1 MKWFV
6 EGWRRYAPRKVS
18 ATVRPALERLENR
31 RLLSVVYSVVD
42 LGTLGGSSSMALAI
56 NNAGLIVGQADTS
69 SGASHPFLYNPAN
82 ASMQDLGTFG
92 GATGSATGINSAG
105 QVVGWATASDNV
117 PRPFLW
123 TSSGLA
129 NLTPAGASGG
139 QANGINDGG
148 AIAMTLTMADGLNY
162 AYLEVGGQYTNLNSF
177 LGSTSSLG
185 QAISSSG
192 QVAGNVSSV
201 GLPNGWFLGNSAGA
215 TVLGAPAGSDGALS
229 FNVTSINDAG
239 QIVGYRIDRSPDPTE
254 PNLPS
259 GWLYANGQFAA
270 TAMQQPQHIDNAS
283 DIVGASFVNGG
294 ADELDAHAFVIVG
307 GVTQDLNNLIAAG
320 SGTGWV
326 LSQANGINS
335 AGQIVGWGLLNDAQ
349 HAFLL
354 NPQVSSGPP
363 AATGQ
368 IGGTI
373 FEDSN
378 SNGRVESGEPA
389 LAGWQVYIDA
399 NNNDLLDPGEQV
411 VTADSFGHYAL
422 SGLAAGTYVVREVQP
437 GGWASTVPA
446 PVPGQGAFYDVT
458 LASNTSIASDE
469 NFGNVPIHVSTGS
482 GQIVGSVY
490 NDANGNAKRKRN
502 EKPLAG
508 VRVFVDLNN
517 DGLFESGEPTA
528 STDASG
534 HYVIGGL
541 GAGTYSVDVTAPAG
555 WVVTTS
561 ATGSLSAQ
569 LASSTSVVNEPDIG
583 LDLGA
588 TVTGQV
594 LNDVTGKG
602 RINRKSPPLDG
613 WRVFIDT
620 NGDGAWQPDEPS
632 VITNSAR
639 QFTLTGL
646 RPGKFLLRVVPEP
659 GWQQT
664 KPTHNA
670 PLRIHLAWKKK
681 LKTPPFGEH
690 QT

>member
-6 EGWRRYAPRKVS
+6 EGWRRYAPRKLHQT
-18 ATVRPALERLENR
+18 ARPALERLENR

-42 LGTLGGSSSMALAI
+42 LGTLGGSSSMATAI
-56 NNAGLIVGQADTS
+56 NNAGFIVGQADTS
-69 SGASHPFLYNPAN
+69 SGASHPFLYNPAT
-82 ASMQDLGTFG
+82 ASMQDLGTLG
-92 GATGSATGINSAG
+92 GATGSATCINAAG
-105 QVVGWATASDNV
+105 QVVGWATAGNNI

-123 TSSGLA
+123 TSNGMA
-129 NLTPAGASGG
+129 DLTPASAVGG
-139 QANGINDGG
+139 QANGINDSG
-148 AIAMTLTMADGLNY
+148 AIAMTLTLTDGSNN
-162 AYLEVGGQYTNLNSF
+162 AYVDAAGQYTNLNSF
-177 LGSTSSLG
+177 MGSTSSLG
-185 QAISSSG
+185 QAINASG
-192 QVAGNVSSV
+192 QVAGNVSSAT
-201 GLPNGWFLGNSAGA
+201 LPFGWFLGNSDSAS
-215 TVLGAPAGSDGALS
+215 VLGAPTGSDGALS
-229 FNVTSINDAG
+229 FNVTSINDGG
-239 QIVGYRIDRSPDPTE
+239 QIVGYRVDRSPDPTE

-259 GWLYANGQFAA
+259 GWLYAGGQFSAS
-270 TAMQQPQHIDNAS
+270 AMQQPQCIDNAG
-283 DIVGASFVNGG
+283 DIVGASFVIGG
-294 ADELDAHAFVIVG
+294 ADELDAHAFVTIG

-326 LSQANGINS
+326 LSQANSINS
-335 AGQIVGWGLLNDAQ
+335 AGQIVGWGLLNGAQ

-368 IGGTI
+368 IAGTV

-378 SNGRVESGEPA
+378 SNGQVETGEPA

-399 NNNDLLDPGEQV
+399 NNNGILDPGEQV
-411 VTADSFGHYAL
+411 VTTDSFGHYAL
-422 SGLAAGTYVVREVQP
+422 PGLAAGTYVVREVQP

-458 LASNTSIASDE
+458 LESNTSIASDE

-490 NDANGNAKRKRN
+490 NDANGNTKRQKN

-508 VRVFVDLNN
+508 VQVFVDLNN

-528 STDASG
+528 ATDASG
-534 HYVIGGL
+534 HYLIGGL
-541 GAGTYSVDVTAPAG
+541 GAGTYNVDVTAPTG
-555 WVVTTS
+555 WVMTTS

-569 LASSTSVVNEPDIG
+569 LASATSVVNEPDIG
-583 LDLGA
+583 LNLGA
-588 TVTGQV
+588 TVSGQV

-602 RINRKSPPLDG
+602 RINRKSPPLAG

-620 NGDGAWQPDEPS
+620 NSDGSWQPDEPS
-632 VITNSAR
+632 LITNSAG

-646 RPGKFLLRVVPEP
+646 RPGKFLLRVVPKT

-664 KPTHNA
+664 KPTRNA

-681 LKTPPFGEH
+681 LKTPLFGEH

>member
-1 MKWFV
+1 MKWCL
-6 EGWRRYAPRKVS
+6 EGRRRYAPRKTS
-18 ATVRPALERLENR
+18 AKSQPAVEQLEIR

-42 LGTLGGSSSMALAI
+42 LGTLGGSSSMATSI

-69 SGASHPFLYNPAN
+69 SGASHPFLYNPST

-105 QVVGWATASDNV
+105 QVVGWATASDNI

-123 TSSGLA
+123 SSSGLT

-148 AIAMTLTMADGLNY
+148 AIAMTLTLADGSND
-162 AYLEVGGQYTNLNSF
+162 AYLDLGGQYTNLNSF
-177 LGSTSSLG
+177 LGSTNSLG
-185 QAISSSG
+185 QAINVSN
-192 QVAGNVSSV
+192 QVAGNASSAS
-201 GLPNGWFLGNSAGA
+201 LPNDWFMGNSAGA
-215 TVLGAPAGSDGALS
+215 SVLGAPANSDGALS

-239 QIVGYRIDRSPDPTE
+239 QTVGYRVDPSPDPTE

-259 GWLYANGQFAA
+259 GWIYSGGQFGA
-270 TAMQQPQHIDNAS
+270 TAMQQPQYMDNAG

-294 ADELDAHAFVIVG
+294 ADDLEAHAFVTEG
-307 GVTQDLNNLIAAG
+307 GVTQDLNNLIATG

-326 LSQANGINS
+326 LSQANSMNS
-335 AGQIVGWGLLNDAQ
+335 AGQIVGWGLLNGAQ

-368 IGGTI
+368 ITGTV

-378 SNGRVESGEPA
+378 GNGQVESGEPS
-389 LAGWQVYIDA
+389 LSGWQVYIDA
-399 NNNDLLDPGEQV
+399 NDNGILDPGEQV
-411 VTADSFGHYAL
+411 ATADSFGHYAL

-458 LASNTSIASDE
+458 LASNTSIVSDE

-490 NDANGNAKRKRN
+490 NDANGNAKRQKN
-502 EKPLAG
+502 EKPLAS
-508 VRVFVDLNN
+508 VQVFVDLNN

-528 STDASG
+528 TTDASG
-534 HYVIGGL
+534 HYVINGL
-541 GAGTYSVDVTAPAG
+541 GAGTYNVDVTAPTG

-561 ATGSLSAQ
+561 ASGSLQAQ

-588 TVTGQV
+588 TVSGQL
-594 LNDVTGKG
+594 LNDATGKG
-602 RINRKSPPLDG
+602 RINRKSLPLAG
-613 WRVFIDT
+613 WRVFIDD
-620 NGDGAWQPDEPS
+620 NGDGTWQPNEPS
-632 VITNSAR
+632 VVTNSAG

-646 RPGKFLLRVVPEP
+646 RPGNFLLRVVPET

-670 PLRIHLAWKKK
+670 PLRIHLVWKKK
-681 LKTPPFGEH
+681 LKTPPFAEH
-690 QT
+690 EQ

>member
-1 MKWFV
+1 MKWFL
-6 EGWRRYAPRKVS
+6 EGRRRYAPRKVH
-18 ATVRPALERLENR
+18 ATVRPAPERLENR

-42 LGTLGGSSSMALAI
+42 LGTLGGSSSMATAI

-69 SGASHPFLYNPAN
+69 SGASHPFLYNPAT

-92 GATGSATGINSAG
+92 GATGSANAINSAG
-105 QVVGWATASDNV
+105 QIVGWATASNNI
-117 PRPFLW
+117 PQPFLW
-123 TSSGLA
+123 SGSGLT

-139 QANGINDGG
+139 QANAINDSG
-148 AIAMTLTMADGLNY
+148 AIAMTLTLTDGSNN
-162 AYLEVGGQYTNLNSF
+162 AYIDATGQYTNLNSF

-185 QAISSSG
+185 QTINASG
-192 QVAGNVSSV
+192 QVAGNVSSA
-201 GLPNGWFLGNSAGA
+201 GLPNGWFLGNIAGA
-215 TVLGAPAGSDGALS
+215 NVLGAPAGSEGALS

-239 QIVGYRIDRSPDPTE
+239 QIVGYRVDRSPDPTE

-259 GWLYANGQFAA
+259 GWLYANGQFSP
-270 TAMQQPQHIDNAS
+270 TAIAQPQYIDNAG

-294 ADELDAHAFVIVG
+294 ADDLEAHAFVTVG
-307 GVTQDLNNLIAAG
+307 GVTQDLNNIIAAG

-326 LSQANGINS
+326 LSQANAINS
-335 AGQIVGWGLLNDAQ
+335 AGQIVGWGLLNGAQ

-354 NPQVSSGPP
+354 NPQASSGPP

-368 IGGTI
+368 IVGTV
-373 FEDSN
+373 FQDSN
-378 SNGRVESGEPA
+378 GNGQVETGEPA

-399 NNNDLLDPGEQV
+399 NNNGILDAGEQV
-411 VTADSFGHYAL
+411 TTTDSFGHYAL
-422 SGLAAGTYVVREVQP
+422 SGLAAGAYVVREVQP

-446 PVPGQGAFYDVT
+446 SVPGQGAFYDVT
-458 LASNTSIASDE
+458 LASNTSIVSDE

-490 NDANGNAKRKRN
+490 NDANGNSKHQKN

-508 VRVFVDLNN
+508 MHVFVDLND

-528 STDASG
+528 TTDASG

-541 GAGTYSVDVTAPAG
+541 GAGTYSVDVTAPTG
-555 WVVTTS
+555 WIVTTS

-569 LASSTSVVNEPDIG
+569 LASATSVVSEPDIG

-588 TVTGQV
+588 TISGQV
-594 LNDVTGKG
+594 LNDETGKG
-602 RINRKSPPLDG
+602 RINRKSPPLAG

-620 NGDGAWQPDEPS
+620 NGDSAWQPNEPS
-632 VITNSAR
+632 VITSAAG

-646 RPGKFLLRVVPEP
+646 RPGRFPLRVVPET

-664 KPTHNA
+664 RPTHNA
-670 PLRIHLAWKKK
+670 PLRIHLAWKKN

-690 QT
+690 LS

>member
-6 EGWRRYAPRKVS
+6 EGLRRYAPRKVPGK
-18 ATVRPALERLENR
+18 AQPALERLENR

-42 LGTLGGSSSMALAI
+42 LGTLGGSSSMATAI

-69 SGASHPFLYNPAN
+69 SGASHPFLYNPAT

-123 TSSGLA
+123 SSGLT

-148 AIAMTLTMADGLNY
+148 AIAMTLTLSDGSNN
-162 AYLEVGGQYTNLNSF
+162 AYLDVGGQYANLNSF

-185 QAISSSG
+185 QSINASG
-192 QVAGNVSSV
+192 QVAGSVSSASV
-201 GLPNGWFLGNSAGA
+201 PNGWFLGNSAA
-215 TVLGAPAGSDGALS
+215 ASVLGAPAGSDGALS
-229 FNVTSINDAG
+229 FNVTSINDGG
-239 QIVGYRIDRSPDPTE
+239 QIVGYRVDRSPDPTE

-259 GWLYANGQFAA
+259 GWLYGGGQFSA
-270 TAMQQPQHIDNAS
+270 TAMQQPQFIDDAG

-294 ADELDAHAFVIVG
+294 ADELDAHAFVTVG

-320 SGTGWV
+320 SGAGWV
-326 LSQANGINS
+326 LSQANAINS
-335 AGQIVGWGLLNDAQ
+335 AGQIVGWGLLNGAQ

-368 IGGTI
+368 IAGTV

-378 SNGRVESGEPA
+378 GNGQVETGEPA

-399 NNNDLLDPGEQV
+399 NDNGILDAGDQV
-411 VTADSFGHYAL
+411 TTTDSFGHYAL
-422 SGLAAGTYVVREVQP
+422 SGLAAGAYVVREVQP
-437 GGWASTVPA
+437 AGWASTVPA

-490 NDANGNAKRKRN
+490 IDANGNGKRQKN

-508 VRVFVDLNN
+508 VQVFVDLNN

-528 STDASG
+528 TTDASG

-541 GAGTYSVDVTAPAG
+541 GAGTYSVDVTAPSG

-561 ATGSLSAQ
+561 ASGSLSAN
-569 LASSTSVVNEPDIG
+569 LATGSSVVNEPDIG

-588 TVTGQV
+588 TVSGQV
-594 LNDVTGKG
+594 LNDATGKG
-602 RINRKSPPLDG
+602 RINRKSPPLVG

-620 NGDGAWQPDEPS
+620 NDDGTWQPNEPS
-632 VITNSAR
+632 VITNSAG

-690 QT
+690 QG

>member
-1 MKWFV
+1 MKRFL
-6 EGWRRYAPRKVS
+6 EGWRRYAPRKVHET
-18 ATVRPALERLENR
+18 ARPAFERLENR

-42 LGTLGGSSSMALAI
+42 LGTLGGTSSMALAI
-56 NNAGLIVGQADTS
+56 NNAGQIVGQADTS
-69 SGASHPFLYNPAN
+69 SGASHPFLYNPAT

-92 GATGSATGINSAG
+92 GATGSATGINATG
-105 QVVGWATASDNV
+105 QVVGWTTGGNNI

-123 TSSGLA
+123 TSNGMA
-129 NLTPAGASGG
+129 DLTPAGALGG
-139 QANGINDGG
+139 QANGINDSG
-148 AIAMTLTMADGLNY
+148 AIVMTVAQTDGSNN
-162 AYLEVGGQYTNLNSF
+162 AYLDIGGQLTNLNSF
-177 LGSTSSLG
+177 LGGTNSLG
-185 QAISSSG
+185 QALNASG
-192 QVAGNVSSV
+192 QVAGNVSSA

-215 TVLGAPAGSDGALS
+215 SVLGAPAGSDGALS
-229 FNVTSINDAG
+229 FNVTSINDGG
-239 QIVGYRIDRSPDPTE
+239 QIVGYRVDRSPDPTE

-259 GWLYANGQFAA
+259 GWLYAGGQFSA
-270 TAMQQPQHIDNAS
+270 TAMQQPQYIDNAG
-283 DIVGASFVNGG
+283 DIVGASFVTGG
-294 ADELDAHAFVIVG
+294 PDELDAHAFVTIG
-307 GVTQDLNNLIAAG
+307 GVTQDLNNIIAAG
-320 SGTGWV
+320 SGAGWV
-326 LSQANGINS
+326 LSQANAINS
-335 AGQIVGWGLLNDAQ
+335 TGQIVGWGLLNGAQ

-368 IGGTI
+368 IVGTV

-378 SNGRVESGEPA
+378 SNGQVETGEPA
-389 LAGWQVYIDA
+389 LASWQVYIDA
-399 NNNDLLDPGEQV
+399 NNNGILDQGEQV
-411 VTADSFGHYAL
+411 VTTDSFGHYAL
-422 SGLAAGTYVVREVQP
+422 SGLAAGTYIVREVQP

-446 PVPGQGAFYDVT
+446 PMPGQGAFYDVT
-458 LASNTSIASDE
+458 LASNNSIVSDE

-490 NDANGNAKRKRN
+490 NDANGNGKRQKN

-508 VRVFVDLNN
+508 VQVFVDLNN

-528 STDASG
+528 TTDASG
-534 HYVIGGL
+534 HYAIGGL
-541 GAGTYSVDVTAPAG
+541 GAGTYSVDATAPTE
-555 WVVTTS
+555 WVLTTS

-569 LASSTSVVNEPDIG
+569 LASATSVVNEPDIG
-583 LDLGA
+583 LNLGA
-588 TVTGQV
+588 SVSGQV

-620 NGDGAWQPDEPS
+620 NGDGTWQSDEPS
-632 VITNSAR
+632 VITNSPG

-646 RPGKFLLRVVPEP
+646 RPGKFLLRVLPET

>member
-1 MKWFV
+1 MKRFV
-6 EGWRRYAPRKVS
+6 EGRRRYAPRKIF
-18 ATVRPALERLENR
+18 AKARPALELLENR

-42 LGTLGGSSSMALAI
+42 LGTLGGSSSIALAI
-56 NNAGLIVGQADTS
+56 NNAGQVVGQADTS
-69 SGASHPFLYNPAN
+69 SGASHPFLYNPATT
-82 ASMQDLGTFG
+82 SMQDLGTFG

-105 QVVGWATASDNV
+105 QVVGWATASDNI

-123 TSSGLA
+123 SSSGLT

-139 QANGINDGG
+139 QANAINDAG
-148 AIAMTLTMADGLNY
+148 AIAMTVTQSDGSSN
-162 AYLEVGGQYTNLNSF
+162 AYLDVGGQFTNLNSI
-177 LGSTSSLG
+177 LGSTNSLG
-185 QAISSSG
+185 QAINAPG
-192 QVAGNVSSV
+192 QIAGNVSSAS
-201 GLPNGWFLGNSAGA
+201 LPIGWFLGNSAGA
-215 TVLGAPAGSDGALS
+215 SVLGAPSDSDGALS

-239 QIVGYRIDRSPDPTE
+239 QIVGYRVDPSPDPTE

-259 GWLYANGQFAA
+259 GWIYSGGQFGAA
-270 TAMQQPQHIDNAS
+270 AMQQPQYIDDAG

-294 ADELDAHAFVIVG
+294 ADDLEAHAFVTEG
-307 GVTQDLNNLIAAG
+307 EVTQDLNNLIAAG
-320 SGTGWV
+320 SGAGWV
-326 LSQANGINS
+326 LSQANSMNS
-335 AGQIVGWGLLNDAQ
+335 AGQIVGWGLVNGAQ

-354 NPQVSSGPP
+354 NPQISSGPP

-368 IGGTI
+368 IAGTV

-378 SNGRVESGEPA
+378 SNGQVESGEPA

-399 NNNDLLDPGEQV
+399 NDNGILDPGEQV
-411 VTADSFGHYAL
+411 VTTDSFGHYAL

-458 LASNTSIASDE
+458 LASNTSIVSDE

-490 NDANGNAKRKRN
+490 NDANGNAKRQKN

-508 VRVFVDLNN
+508 VQVFVDLND

-528 STDASG
+528 TTDASG
-534 HYVIGGL
+534 HYVISGL
-541 GAGTYSVDVTAPAG
+541 GAGTYNVDVTAPAG
-555 WVVTTS
+555 WVMTTS
-561 ATGSLSAQ
+561 ASGSLSAQ
-569 LASSTSVVNEPDIG
+569 LATATSVVNEPDIG

-588 TVTGQV
+588 TVSGQV

-602 RINRKSPPLDG
+602 KINRKSSPLAG

-620 NGDGAWQPDEPS
+620 NGDGAWQPNEPS
-632 VITNSAR
+632 VVTNSAG

-646 RPGKFLLRVVPEP
+646 RPRNLLLRVVPET

-664 KPTHNA
+664 KPTHNT

-681 LKTPPFGEH
+681 IKTQPFGEH
-690 QT
+690 LT